1 MRYAAVLSV
10 LLLAACAAPR
20 APQVQTVPEAALAP
34 HLLAGAPKAELERA
48 AAPERRIAFASG
60 YEVWLY
66 HVPAPGGAAEVVVL
80 IGPDGAVRKTRRR
93 EPP

>member
-1 MRYAAVLSV
+1 MKAACAAL

-20 APQVQTVPEAALAP
+20 APEVRTVPEAALAP
-34 HLLAGAPKAELERA
+34 QLQAGAPKGELERA
-48 AAPERRIAFASG
+48 AAPERKMVFASG

>member
-1 MRYAAVLSV
+1 MRYAGAA
-10 LLLAACAAPR
+10 LLLLTACAAPR
-20 APQVQTVPEAALAP
+20 TPEIRTVPEAALMP
-34 HLLAGAPKAELERA
+34 HLQAGVPKAQLERA

-93 EPP
+93 EPQ

>member
-1 MRYAAVLSV
+1 MKYACAAL

-20 APQVQTVPEAALAP
+20 APEVRTVPEAALAP
-34 HLLAGAPKAELERA
+34 HLQAGTPKAALEHA

-66 HVPAPGGAAEVVVL
+66 HVPAPGGAAELVVL

-93 EPP
+93 EPQ